1 MFCFFLRPEL
11 SSSDWWYYKLVRIPA
26 DKSALSSEQSKWFI
40 KTSRAVGVD
49 WSKIFKNL
57 ASKEVLQKISP
68 CRSAYLFC
76 LWGGKPAIWNSNFAP
91 PLWLRSTWNSDGI
104 FLCFLF
110 SFADTI
116 SITIRPIYREQ
127 FRLSGAPHSV
137 IYKLFCL
144 MTFICSRTVAGAVAN
159 IFNMLRR
166 MCGGLNNNKK

>member
-1 MFCFFLRPEL
+1 MFCFLRPEL

-40 KTSRAVGVD
+40 KTSRAVGID

-57 ASKEVLQKISP
+57 ASKEVVQKISP

-116 SITIRPIYREQ
+116 SITIRRWWSCSKAGLAANTAMAQRRPVH
-127 FRLSGAPHSV
+127 GNV
-137 IYKLFCL
+137 I
-144 MTFICSRTVAGAVAN
+144 AAVWW
-159 IFNMLRR
+159 RR
-166 MCGGLNNNKK
+166 WRR